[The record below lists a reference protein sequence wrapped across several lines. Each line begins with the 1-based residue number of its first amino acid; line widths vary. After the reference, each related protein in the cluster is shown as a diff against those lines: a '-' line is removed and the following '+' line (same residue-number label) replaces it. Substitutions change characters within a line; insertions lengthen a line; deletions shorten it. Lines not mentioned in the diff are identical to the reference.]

1 MGQRKLS
8 QKNKSNIYN
17 KMNSKEVLSEI
28 RHLLFGDEEKKEVA
42 MATAELTDG
51 TIIEWE
57 GELAVGTTV
66 FVQTGE
72 GLIPAPDATHELT
85 GGMLVTTEEGVV
97 TEIVEPEVEAKE
109 EEEMSEDVPSEFA
122 SLEAFNSLVS
132 RFEEAVEKLNSLEE
146 KLTNNEEAF
155 SSMKEAF
162 GKTVDLVEKVADLP
176 SEEPTKEPAKLSKKE
191 ERFANIANIAKQLK
205 NK

>member
-57 GELAVGTTV
+57 GELAVGTSI

-72 GLIPAPDATHELT
+72 GLIPAPDATHEVT
-85 GGMLVTTEEGVV
+85 GGMLVTTEGGVV

-109 EEEMSEDVPSEFA
+109 EEEMSEDVPAEFA

-155 SSMKEAF
+155 STMKEAF

-176 SEEPTKEPAKLSKKE
+176 SEEPTKEPAKLSKKD

>member
-72 GLIPAPDATHELT
+72 GLIPAPDATHEVT

-109 EEEMSEDVPSEFA
+109 EEEMSEDVPAEFA

-155 SSMKEAF
+155 STMREAF

>member
-57 GELAVGTTV
+57 GELAVGTSI

-72 GLIPAPDATHELT
+72 GLIPAPDATHEVT

-109 EEEMSEDVPSEFA
+109 EEEMSEDVPAEFA
-122 SLEAFNSLVS
+122 SLEAFNSLVT
-132 RFEEAVEKLNSLEE
+132 RFEEAVEKLNALEE
-146 KLTNNEEAF
+146 KLNTNESAF
-155 SSMKEAF
+155 NSMKEAF

-176 SEEPTKEPAKLSKKE
+176 SEEPTKAPAKLSKKE
-191 ERFANIANIAKQLK
+191 EQFANIVKIAKTLK
-205 NK
+205 K

>member
-1 MGQRKLS
+1 VGQRKLS

-72 GLIPAPDATHELT
+72 GLIPAPDATHEVT

-97 TEIVEPEVEAKE
+97 TEISEPEVEAKE

-155 SSMKEAF
+155 SAMKEAF

-205 NK
+205 K